1 MNWSN
6 CFFCSVLQ
14 DPAEADQ
21 LLDLSRNQLS
31 ENLALSPL
39 SHLTTLEYLF
49 ISHNRFD
56 IPITFVSF
64 FNHSKLKSLVG
75 ENKDFIDQIEFKQEF
90 LGSNWGFLILLK
102 SGSKNLAGKLP
113 YILSYQYELRAIVLS
128 HYNLVGAFPVWLLE
142 NNTRFSQG
150 LSWHRLIPI
159 PMPLKLIFH
168 ITVLTAKFQQ
178 ISAWS
183 FRTWKS

>member
-31 ENLALSPL
+31 ENLALSLL

-90 LGSNWGFLILLK
+90 LGSNWGF
-102 SGSKNLAGKLP
+102 
-113 YILSYQYELRAIVLS
+113 
-128 HYNLVGAFPVWLLE
+128 
-142 NNTRFSQG
+142 
-150 LSWHRLIPI
+150 
-159 PMPLKLIFH
+159 
-168 ITVLTAKFQQ
+168 
-178 ISAWS
+178 
-183 FRTWKS
+183 